1 MIKAWMFRIGMLA
14 MAFAAAIGAFAEYDT
29 YRAFTANGA
38 PARLER
44 GSTAQAPS
52 APMRVG
58 NVDMISMPVKYRT
71 ADGQEIVAERSI
83 PVAEAQRL
91 IAGEGVDII
100 YAREAPH
107 RFIYRG
113 EELPSGAMWLGLSV
127 FLFAVFWLSLRLRHH

>member
-1 MIKAWMFRIGMLA
+1 MIKAWTFRIVLLGMA
-14 MAFAAAIGAFAEYDT
+14 IAAAISAFAEYDT
-29 YRAFTANGA
+29 YRAFTAHGA

-44 GSTAQAPS
+44 GSTAQAPG

-58 NVDMISMPVKYRT
+58 AIDMIAMPVKYRT
-71 ADGQEIVAERSI
+71 AEGQEIVSERGI

-113 EELPSGAMWLGLSV
+113 EQLPSGAIWLGLSV
-127 FLFAVFWLSLRLRHH
+127 FLFAVFGLSLRLRHH